1 MSTDVAREASR
12 WRLRVPHRRLG
23 GLAGDRLGRG
33 LGSSVEFEDHRA
45 YQPGDDPRHVDWRAF
60 ARTDRLDV
68 RRYREEVSP
77 DVDAVIDTS
86 ASMGVTPEKA
96 ATVRALCDSV
106 DRWAAHARGRAR
118 VLAAGSGA
126 PITPGVDQG
135 WTGASGPL
143 PPLGVRLR
151 PRGLRLVL
159 SDFLRPADHLAE
171 LARVADGA
179 AHLFVVQVLSPRE
192 LDPGV
197 LGAVTLVDVE
207 DGARIDLQVDAA
219 SIAAYQ
225 QRLGR
230 LRAEVVSACARLGAT
245 YALVKAGPF
254 DSVCAQLGRQE
265 VLEPA

>member
-1 MSTDVAREASR
+1 MSTDAVREAGR
-12 WRLRVPHRRLG
+12 WRLRVPRRRLG

-77 DVDAVIDTS
+77 DLDVVVDTS
-86 ASMGVTPEKA
+86 ASMGVTAEKA
-96 ATVRALCDSV
+96 ATVRALCQAV
-106 DRWAAHARGRAR
+106 ERWAAHARGRAR
-118 VLAAGSGA
+118 VLAAGGGGLVPSGTEPA
-126 PITPGVDQG
+126 LTR
-135 WTGASGPL
+135 SSEPL
-143 PPLGVRLR
+143 PPVGVRLR
-151 PRGLRLVL
+151 PRGLRLVV

-171 LARVADGA
+171 LSRIAEGA
-179 AHLFVVQVLSPRE
+179 AHLFVVHLLAPVE
-192 LDPGV
+192 LDPEL

-207 DGARIDLQVDAA
+207 DGTRVDLQMDRAAIDA
-219 SIAAYQ
+219 YR
-225 QRLGR
+225 QRLAR

-245 YALVKAGPF
+245 YALVTAAGF
-254 DSVCAQLGRQE
+254 DAVCAQLGRQE